1 MSQARATPRA
11 PHAAPPG
18 MAGKLALTTLVVLS
32 LFLLSLIVALVRLAA
47 SDAGRP
53 AAFSLASLLLTSLAA
68 ALAATALALAFG
80 VPAALW
86 LARHRFP
93 GRTLLTTLLDLPTM
107 LSPVAV
113 GTALVLFLRDPPGA
127 WLEGAGGF
135 LFGFPG
141 VVLAQ
146 FTVIVALV
154 VRSAEAAFTDVDTR
168 LERLAE
174 LHGATRRQVLTRITL
189 PLARPGLLAAAVLAF
204 ARALGEFGATV
215 TVAGTIPG
223 RTETLSTGIFLALES
238 GELAGAARLSLILVV
253 VAGAMLLLLRKVVGW
268 RR

>member
-1 MSQARATPRA
+1 MKSTDHREEQPQPR
-11 PHAAPPG
+11 G
-18 MAGKLALTTLVVLS
+18 LAGRLSLTTLIVLV
-32 LFLLSLIVALVRLAA
+32 LFLAALVLALVRLAV
-47 SDAGRP
+47 SGPDRGGTVHI
-53 AAFSLASLLLTSLAA
+53 ASLLMTSLAA
-68 ALAATALALAFG
+68 AGLATSLGLLLG

-93 GRTLLTTLLDLPTM
+93 GRSLLTTALDLPTM

-113 GTALVLFLRDPPGA
+113 GTALVLFLRDPPGV

-146 FTVIVALV
+146 FTVVVALV
-154 VRSAEAAFTDVDTR
+154 VRASEAAFAAVDPR
-168 LERLAE
+168 LERIAE
-174 LHGATRRQVLTRITL
+174 LHGANRRQVLFRITL

-223 RTETLSTGIFLALES
+223 RTETLATGIFLALES
-238 GELAGAARLSLILVV
+238 GELALAARLSLVLVA
-253 VAGAMLLLLRKVVGW
+253 VAGSVLLLLRRLAGG
-268 RR
+268 RPR

>member
-1 MSQARATPRA
+1 MRPAIRPDQEPR
-11 PHAAPPG
+11 PQG
-18 MAGKLALTTLVVLS
+18 LAGRLSLTTLVVLA
-32 LFLLSLIVALVRLAA
+32 LFLLALVLALVRLAV
-47 SDAGRP
+47 SGP
-53 AAFSLASLLLTSLAA
+53 GQGGTIHLASLLLTSLTAA
-68 ALAATALALAFG
+68 ALATILGLLLG

-93 GRTLLTTLLDLPTM
+93 GRSLLTTVLDLPTM

-146 FTVIVALV
+146 FTVVVALV
-154 VRSAEAAFTDVDTR
+154 VRASEAAFAAVDPR

-174 LHGATRRQVLTRITL
+174 LHGANRRQVLFRITL

-223 RTETLSTGIFLALES
+223 RTETLATGIFLALES
-238 GELAGAARLSLILVV
+238 GELALAARLSLVLVV
-253 VAGAMLLLLRKVVGW
+253 VAGSVLLLLRKLAGG
-268 RR
+268 RSR